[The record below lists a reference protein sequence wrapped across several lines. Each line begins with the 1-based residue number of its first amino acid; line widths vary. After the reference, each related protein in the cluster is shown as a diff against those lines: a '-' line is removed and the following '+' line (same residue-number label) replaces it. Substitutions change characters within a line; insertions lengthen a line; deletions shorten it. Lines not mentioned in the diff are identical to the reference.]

1 MKILFLMPL
10 SYPIFP
16 FQIASLSSFLK
27 ANGHN
32 ASYIELIL
40 RQNLDDYNKQLMVSE
55 INSQGPDLI
64 GISSYQLSFEWV
76 KQITNFIKSQADIP
90 IIIGGYHTSLASEE
104 VINYPA
110 IDMICR
116 GEGEYALLELLN
128 NMRKGL
134 SLYNVKNIWFK
145 KDGKVIRNEVRPLI
159 ENLDELPFMDRGIIN
174 YQVFLDKSE
183 GKRYLSVMGSRGC
196 PFNCSNCSNHSLK
209 ELYPNKNK
217 YVRLRTVDNVI
228 NEIELCAKKYSFEGV
243 NFDDDTFTFFNDWL
257 SEFCRK
263 YKERIG
269 MPFRCNARPE
279 NTSLENMKLLK
290 EAGCEYVS
298 IGIESGDERIRK
310 QVLRRNI
317 SNSTIKEAFRNAK
330 KAGLKVRSFNMVG
343 LPYDTHSSLI
353 KTIWLNFYVAPH
365 QVQTTVY
372 YPFKGTDLGDL
383 CYKNNWVNSER
394 IEKLRLLAN
403 DSVLDLPN
411 ISRTEI
417 RFAKWINSSMALAS
431 GNMEIFKIAL
441 GMLKG

>member
-27 ANGHN
+27 VNGHN
-32 ASYIELIL
+32 ASYIELIIK
-40 RQNLDDYNKQLMVSE
+40 QDLDDYNKQLLINE
-55 INSQGPDLI
+55 IRSYCPDLI
-64 GISSYQLSFEWV
+64 GISSYQLSFGWV
-76 KQITNFIKSQADIP
+76 KQITDYIKSQFDIP
-90 IIIGGYHTSLASEE
+90 IIVGGYHASLAPEE
-104 VINYPA
+104 VISHPT

-128 NMRKGL
+128 NMGKREN
-134 SLYNVKNIWFK
+134 SYNIKNVWFK
-145 KDGKVIRNEVRPLI
+145 KDGRIIRNEVRPLI
-159 ENLDELPFMDRGIIN
+159 ENLDSMPFIDRGIIN
-174 YQVFLDKSE
+174 YQVFLDKGK

-228 NEIELCAKKYSFEGV
+228 NEIELCAKQYSFEGV
-243 NFDDDTFTFFNDWL
+243 NFDDDTFTLFNDWL
-257 SEFCRK
+257 SEFCGK
-263 YKERIG
+263 YKERIA

-279 NTSLENMKLLK
+279 NTSLENMRRLK

-317 SNSTIKEAFRNAK
+317 SNSELKKVFRNAK
-330 KAGLKVRSFNMVG
+330 NVGLKVRSFNMVG

-353 KTIWLNFYVAPH
+353 KTIWLNFCIAPH

-383 CYKNNWVNSER
+383 CYRNNWVNSER

-417 RFAKWINSSMALAS
+417 RFAKWINSATALAS
-431 GNMEIFKIAL
+431 GNVEIFKLAFR
-441 GMLKG
+441 MLKG